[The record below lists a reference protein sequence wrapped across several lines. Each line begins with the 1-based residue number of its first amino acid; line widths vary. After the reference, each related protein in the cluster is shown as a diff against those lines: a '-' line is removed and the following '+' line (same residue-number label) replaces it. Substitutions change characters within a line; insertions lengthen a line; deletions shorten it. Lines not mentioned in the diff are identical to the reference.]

1 MLCGK
6 TISTNFSPMAP
17 QNCLLAFICYFQ
29 KSNPTADII
38 ISPFSLHVRLNQKP
52 WGPVRIQYQGNMHI
66 KKLYKWR
73 DKWERI
79 KCGGAE
85 KLFSLN
91 SMYLSHNDEY
101 WTQNL
106 KALRKS
112 MHHFGWKQPKVH
124 VLTLKTEV
132 FKELVKWMPESIS
145 LPCCTVRLFMLE
157 TIAFLPIRTSED
169 GKIGEK
175 KVQGIRSTVVNY
187 GGREKQMGKAMPT
200 QNWAVWSGC
209 FLHPSVTSVV
219 KVKKISCCSLHAKPL
234 KRKKI
239 QYNNNR
245 EEKEKK
251 EKISFPAN
259 RLQLIS
265 NYWCFWI
272 LF

>member
-1 MLCGK
+1 
-6 TISTNFSPMAP
+6 
-17 QNCLLAFICYFQ
+17 
-29 KSNPTADII
+29 
-38 ISPFSLHVRLNQKP
+38 
-52 WGPVRIQYQGNMHI
+52 MHI
-66 KKLYKWR
+66 KKLHKRR

-79 KCGGAE
+79 KCGGAD

-91 SMYLSHNDEY
+91 SMYLSDNDEH

-132 FKELVKWMPESIS
+132 FKELVKWMPENIS
-145 LPCCTVRLFMLE
+145 LPCCAVRLFMLE

-209 FLHPSVTSVV
+209 FLHPSVASGV
-219 KVKKISCCSLHAKPL
+219 KVKKISCCSLHAEPL
-234 KRKKI
+234 KRKKSNTI
-239 QYNNNR
+239 IV
-245 EEKEKK
+245 EKRKRKK
-251 EKISFPAN
+251 RRSVF
-259 RLQLIS
+259 LQRAC
-265 NYWCFWI
+265 N
-272 LF
+272 